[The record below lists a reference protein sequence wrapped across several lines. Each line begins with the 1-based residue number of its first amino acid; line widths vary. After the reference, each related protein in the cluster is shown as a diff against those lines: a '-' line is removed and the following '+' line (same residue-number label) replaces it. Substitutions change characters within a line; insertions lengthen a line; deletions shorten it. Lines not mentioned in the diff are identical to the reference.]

1 MSYGKTQMNFLAIS
15 TDFMVVPLMP
25 SLIIKEK
32 SVKTNRK
39 IQAKSHTKWDSL
51 KKLYGRST
59 WCNILQTKDDY
70 QNNIIAL
77 KMGFLN

>member
-39 IQAKSHTKWDSL
+39 IQAKSHTKEM
-51 KKLYGRST
+51 
-59 WCNILQTKDDY
+59 TK
-70 QNNIIAL
+70 
-77 KMGFLN
+77 

>member
-1 MSYGKTQMNFLAIS
+1 MGWPKSSFEFSVMSYGKTQMNFLAIS

-39 IQAKSHTKWDSL
+39 IQAKSHTKEMTKWTMFKINA
-51 KKLYGRST
+51 KK
-59 WCNILQTKDDY
+59 IQ
-70 QNNIIAL
+70 
-77 KMGFLN
+77 

>member
-1 MSYGKTQMNFLAIS
+1 MNKMFIAIVIYYRKNGDKLRVTQNEI
-15 TDFMVVPLMP
+15 
-25 SLIIKEK
+25 
-32 SVKTNRK
+32 
-39 IQAKSHTKWDSL
+39 HL